1 MIYFFKLFNKRI
13 KCVRRVKIHFCFLC
27 FLVHVQSF
35 YKVLKYSLKYFLTA
49 TSGLPDFPEFVA
61 SALVN
66 GVQVGYCDSNIRT
79 AEPTQDWMK
88 KLVKDDPQHLDWY
101 SEKCF
106 GNQQVFR
113 ANIDSLKQRLN
124 QTRGPCILQR
134 MNGCE
139 WDDETEEIK
148 GFNQYGYNGE
158 DFIALDLQTL
168 TWIAPKP
175 QAVITKLKWDAE
187 KARLEHNKNYYIN
200 RCPDWLKKYVK
211 YGRSFLQRSVL
222 PSVSLLQRSPS
233 SVVSCHATGFY
244 PHRARMFWRKDEEE
258 FHDGVDKGQI
268 LPNHD
273 GSFQMSVQLNLSS
286 IKPEDWSRYDC
297 VYQFAGAETD
307 IITKL
312 EKKVI
317 QTNSGKTGSEVML
330 LLLKYC
336 NSGPRHPEAPTAQV
350 PKEDHCAT
358 LLERTEESPRRG
370 VTEQPRS

>member
-1 MIYFFKLFNKRI
+1 TNIWVMILIMIFKKKLFNKHI
-13 KCVRRVKIHFCFLC
+13 K
-27 FLVHVQSF
+27 
-35 YKVLKYSLKYFLTA
+35 LKYSLKYFLTA

-124 QTRGPCILQR
+124 QTRGPYILQR

-211 YGRSFLQRSVL
+211 YGRSFLLICFTVL

-297 VYQFAGAETD
+297 VYQLAGAETD

-312 EKKVI
+312 DKKVI

-336 NSGPRHPEAPTAQV
+336 SYSVFVFFICHAPTARV

-358 LLERTEESPRRG
+358 LLERTEERPRGG